1 MGFRIATRAT
11 LVFKDSVWDGAEV
24 VCRLNA
30 PLGAV
35 LGMTVS
41 GAPEREG
48 LLVWAREAIIEWN
61 LEDPDGKPMAATAE
75 AFAELPSGFQ
85 LRLYSTWLRLATGVP
100 DPLGEPSRNGVTSP
114 EPSAQTA
121 SP

>member
-11 LVFKDSVWDGAEV
+11 LVFKDSTWDGAEV
-24 VCRLNA
+24 VCKLNA

-35 LGMTVS
+35 LGMAQ
-41 GAPEREG
+41 GEAE
-48 LLVWAREAIIEWN
+48 REAIKVWAGEAVVSWN
-61 LEDPDGKPMAATAE
+61 LEDPDGQPIPCTPEK
-75 AFAELPSGFQ
+75 FAELPSGFQ
-85 LRLYSTWLRLATGVP
+85 MRLYSTWLRLATGVP